1 MYNQTMSILFRKI
14 ANYAVHKI
22 ASDHVVRQQATDA
35 VRKVSEEVKTIAASD
50 NSAYETR
57 RSVRRA
63 LNRLK

>member
-14 ANYAVHKI
+14 ANYAVQKI

-50 NSAYETR
+50 NSAYETG